1 MEPSYLLPP
10 LILHPFADA
19 ASSIEVLEG
28 AKDAARLL
36 GGETDDNPSEA
47 LRDRLLAGR
56 YAELRMLLFVGKDV
70 FRWIGQC
77 LDFAARE
84 PRLRGRS
91 LAEQSFAELLIGHT
105 PPDVGVKL
113 RRWGV
118 TDYVRIFSRS
128 IGIYVQFQD
137 PPAKEILGPDYLRN
151 YYRYADCAYSCW
163 KEGTQF
169 PTLSSE
175 EFSFILYASGEYSK
189 LLEDQWQR

>member
-19 ASSIEVLEG
+19 TASIDVLES
-28 AKDAARLL
+28 AKDAARMLS
-36 GGETDDNPSEA
+36 GETADSPSEM
-47 LRDRLLAGR
+47 LRDKLLAGR

-84 PRLRGRS
+84 PRLRGRC
-91 LAEQSFAELLIGHT
+91 LVEQSFAELLIGQT
-105 PPDVGVKL
+105 PSDVGVKL

-128 IGIYVQFQD
+128 IGIYVQFQN
-137 PPAKEILGPDYLRN
+137 PPAQEVLGPDYLRN
-151 YYRYADCAYSCW
+151 YYRYADYAYSCW
-163 KEGTQF
+163 KEGAQF
-169 PTLSSE
+169 PTLSPE
-175 EFSFILYASGEYSK
+175 EFSFVLYASGEYSK

>member
-19 ASSIEVLEG
+19 TASIEVLEG

-36 GGETDDNPSEA
+36 GGETADSPSEV
-47 LRDRLLAGR
+47 LRDKLLAGR

-84 PRLRGRS
+84 PRLRARS
-91 LAEQSFAELLIGHT
+91 LVEQSFAELLIGQT
-105 PPDVGVKL
+105 PPDVAVKL

-128 IGIYVQFQD
+128 IGIYVQFQG
-137 PPAKEILGPDYLRN
+137 PPAQEILGPDYLRN
-151 YYRYADCAYSCW
+151 YYRYADYAYSCW

-175 EFSFILYASGEYSK
+175 EFSFTLYASGEYSK

>member
-36 GGETDDNPSEA
+36 GGETDDSPSEA
-47 LRDRLLAGR
+47 LRDKLLAGR

-84 PRLRGRS
+84 PRLRGRRLPS
-91 LAEQSFAELLIGHT
+91 RVSPNCSSAT
-105 PPDVGVKL
+105 RPPT
-113 RRWGV
+113 W
-118 TDYVRIFSRS
+118 
-128 IGIYVQFQD
+128 
-137 PPAKEILGPDYLRN
+137 A
-151 YYRYADCAYSCW
+151 
-163 KEGTQF
+163 
-169 PTLSSE
+169 SS
-175 EFSFILYASGEYSK
+175 SGAGA
-189 LLEDQWQR
+189 